1 MDLNI
6 NTIVITS
13 TNFTFHPMKPF
24 HEHGSS
30 NDPSTTPED
39 ASNPLSSIDV
49 HREPGRGINPSRKWA
64 KIGRRKRG
72 EEKRERKREREKKSK

>member
-13 TNFTFHPMKPF
+13 INFIPSYETMKLFHQHKSF
-24 HEHGSS
+24 

-49 HREPGRGINPSRKWA
+49 HRKPGRGINPSRKWA
-64 KIGRRKRG
+64 KIGKRKR
-72 EEKRERKREREKKSK
+72 EEKEREKKKSK